1 MPSETTGGILGSWEW
16 GLPCNRYS
24 HTTSRI
30 NTRRLERT
38 VIGMNQKKEEENG
51 QARNGVLGVLIVVGG
66 FWLLWGQPWWDAYG
80 HIVRLVVWWAALA
93 VVLAWLGLVVSA
105 VRCWWVGRSG
115 RVSGER
121 AGSGGV
127 LAGRVV
133 LWLVPVRG
141 GGGRSGPGPGP
152 GVRRGNPD
160 AAEAAFWSWVLRHVG
175 GLVSGSGR
183 VVRVVWAFFEGEL
196 VWGLSVDRELARSVE
211 RAVGDVWPGHR
222 IEPWPLHDEVE
233 VSDGVP
239 LGEGGGAVVRRV
251 LAPGVLSRPLHRPG
265 ASPDHPMAL
274 IGDIAADHP
283 QVDVRLIVDVVAL
296 SPSERA
302 RVCEQRLKGL
312 GEYDPDRLL
321 WAADDAR
328 AGVEGVGVLL
338 RVSRQGPGHAAECQ
352 QVADR
357 ICRLLSTFWA
367 TDYNR
372 LTVQKVSDRRFDAMW
387 TGGAVGRDMLAFHW
401 DCMAVLLA
409 PPPAGVGRSASSKRL
424 ADPPVLETFC
434 PQEPGGLMPIGAVS
448 DNGAE
453 RMVGVPLGGP
463 AEPGVDWTVG
473 ATGSGK
479 TWHALARAIPVAESG
494 RGVLF
499 VDPHRAGGGVFKQF
513 LAAGHADRIL
523 EIDLQATDSAGEP
536 VSAGWNPLDLTVV
549 PEKMRRA
556 RIDTLKGVL
565 GVALFPDYFGSASK
579 APQTSTILR
588 KTLECLLNLN
598 YHLPAQIQANVYCIE
613 DLLLDDQWRALA
625 VARLPARDQKWWR
638 HTYPMIVGAKGA
650 TSVALKP
657 ALNALELWKT
667 QKRIQALLGASES
680 TLRFRDIIDEG
691 KILFLTLNDGSETDN
706 LLARLIVGEMI
717 AAFKERSLT
726 HRPGQ
731 PVRPFHLFLD
741 EFQAYSSVLEAHA
754 QVVVQELRKFGAK
767 VHFINQSPSALSP
780 KTKDMILANR
790 THLFAGKLG
799 NLKDAD
805 NIAKAM
811 GGQPRTRPTDNNQ
824 RGPAPIEGRDLLG
837 MPSRHFICQVT
848 HNGETSAPFEVKGI
862 DVEQAWKHLKTD
874 RDISQQIAA
883 NTGLVS
889 VQQRLDHY
897 DALPERI
904 AHWLQTSQPPTSPP
918 ATQEQQRITGPPATA
933 GAVAGSYSNSPITD
947 PQQVAS
953 IHQWAE
959 NCIIEDPQAV
969 TPTNQ
974 FTVSYTQW
982 CQQNS
987 VQPLP
992 VRELQQHLTHQHGPS
1007 QTVRIEGK
1015 VTRVRKGIKPRT
1027 PDQL

>member
-1 MPSETTGGILGSWEW
+1 M
-16 GLPCNRYS
+16 
-24 HTTSRI
+24 
-30 NTRRLERT
+30 
-38 VIGMNQKKEEENG
+38 
-51 QARNGVLGVLIVVGG
+51 
-66 FWLLWGQPWWDAYG
+66 
-80 HIVRLVVWWAALA
+80 
-93 VVLAWLGLVVSA
+93 
-105 VRCWWVGRSG
+105 
-115 RVSGER
+115 
-121 AGSGGV
+121 GSGGV

-141 GGGRSGPGPGP
+141 GGGRSGPG
-152 GVRRGNPD
+152 VRRGKRG

-196 VWGLSVDRELARSVE
+196 VWGLSVDAELARSVE
-211 RAVGDVWPGHR
+211 RAVGDVWSGHR
-222 IEPWPLHDEVE
+222 VERWPLDDGVE

-251 LAPGVLSRPLHRPG
+251 LAPGVLSRRLHRPG
-265 ASPDHPMAL
+265 AIPDHPMAL
-274 IGDIAADHP
+274 VGDIVADHP
-283 QVDVRLIVDVVAL
+283 GVDVRLIVDVVAL
-296 SPSERA
+296 SAAERA

-312 GEYDPDRLL
+312 GEFDPDRLI
-321 WAADDAR
+321 WVADDAR

-352 QVADR
+352 RVADR
-357 ICRLLSTFWA
+357 ICRLLSAFWA
-367 TDYNR
+367 TDHNR
-372 LTVQKVSDRRFDAMW
+372 LTVLKVSDRRFDAMW

-409 PPPAGVGRSASSKRL
+409 PPPAGVGRSTTGKRL

-448 DNGAE
+448 DNGVE
-453 RMVGVPLGGP
+453 RMVGVSLGGP

-479 TWHALARAIPVAESG
+479 TWHAMARAITVAETG

-499 VDPHRAGGGVFKQF
+499 VDPHRAGSAALKQF
-513 LAAGHADRIL
+513 LAAHHADRIL

-598 YHLPAQIQANVYCIE
+598 YHLPAQIQANIFCIE
-613 DLLLDDQWRALA
+613 DLLLDDQWRELA

-667 QKRIQALLGASES
+667 QDRIQALLGASES

-811 GGQPRTRPTDNNQ
+811 GGQPRTRPSDNQ

-837 MPSRHFICQVT
+837 MLSWHFTCQIT
-848 HNGETSAPFEVKGI
+848 HNGETSAPFQLKGI
-862 DVEQAWKHLKTD
+862 DVEQAWEHLKSD

-883 NTGLVS
+883 NTGLEPI
-889 VQQRLDHY
+889 QQRLDHY

-904 AHWLQTSQPPTSPP
+904 AHWLQTSQPPTNPP
-918 ATQEQQRITGPPATA
+918 ATQQQQHTTNPPASIPT
-933 GAVAGSYSNSPITD
+933 AGSYSNSPITD

-959 NCIIEDPQAV
+959 DCIIEDPQAV

-974 FTVSYTQW
+974 FTTSYTQW

-987 VQPLP
+987 IQPLP

>member
-1 MPSETTGGILGSWEW
+1 
-16 GLPCNRYS
+16 
-24 HTTSRI
+24 
-30 NTRRLERT
+30 
-38 VIGMNQKKEEENG
+38 MNQKKGETG

-66 FWLLWGQPWWDAYG
+66 LWLLWVQPWWESNRAAVSEVLG
-80 HIVRLVVWWAALA
+80 TARVVVWWAALA
-93 VVLAWLGLVVSA
+93 AVSVWVGFVVWG

-115 RVSGER
+115 RVGGESV
-121 AGSGGV
+121 GSGGD

-133 LWLVPVRG
+133 LWVVPVRG
-141 GGGRSGPGPGP
+141 GGGRSGPG
-152 GVRRGNPD
+152 VRRGKRG

-211 RAVGDVWPGHR
+211 RAVGEVWSGHR
-222 IEPWPLHDEVE
+222 VERWPLDDGVE

-265 ASPDHPMAL
+265 AIPDHPMAL
-274 IGDIAADHP
+274 IGDIVADHP
-283 QVDVRLIVDVVAL
+283 GVDVRLIVDVVAL
-296 SPSERA
+296 SAAERA

-312 GEYDPDRLL
+312 GEYDPDRLI
-321 WAADDAR
+321 WVADDAR

-338 RVSRQGPGHAAECQ
+338 RVSRQGPGHASECQ

-357 ICRLLSTFWA
+357 ICRLLGTFWA
-367 TDYNR
+367 TDHNR
-372 LTVQKVSDRRFDAMW
+372 LTVLKVSDRRFDDMW
-387 TGGAVGRDMLAFHW
+387 TGGAVGRDVPAYNW

-424 ADPPVLETFC
+424 ADPPVLETFH
-434 PQEPGGLMPIGAVS
+434 PQARADVMPIGLLS
-448 DNGAE
+448 ENGQE
-453 RMVGVPLGGP
+453 RMVGVSWGGP
-463 AEPGVDWTVG
+463 TDPLVDWTVG

-479 TWHALARAIPVAESG
+479 TWHAQARAITVAESD
-494 RGVLF
+494 RGFLF
-499 VDPHRAGGGVFKQF
+499 VDPHRAAVAALKQF
-513 LAAGHADRIL
+513 LAAHHADRIL

-549 PEKMRRA
+549 SEKMRKS

-598 YHLPAQIQANVYCIE
+598 YHLPAQIQANIYCIE
-613 DLLLDDQWRALA
+613 DLLLDHQWRELA

-638 HTYPMIVGAKGA
+638 HTYPMIVGAKGPTA
-650 TSVALKP
+650 VALKP

-667 QKRIQALLGASES
+667 QDRIQALLGASQS

-706 LLARLIVGEMI
+706 LLARLIMGEMI
-717 AAFKERSLT
+717 TAFKERSLT
-726 HRPGQ
+726 HQPGQ

-741 EFQAYSSVLEAHA
+741 EFQAYVSVLEAHA
-754 QVVVQELRKFGAK
+754 EVFVQELRKFGAK

-811 GGQPRTRPTDNNQ
+811 GGQPRTRPSENQ

-837 MPSRHFICQVT
+837 MPNWHFTCQIT
-848 HNGETSAPFEVKGI
+848 HNGETSAPFQLKGI
-862 DVEQAWKHLKTD
+862 DVEQAWKHLKSD
-874 RDISQQIAA
+874 RDITQQIAA
-883 NTGLVS
+883 NTGLEPIH
-889 VQQRLDHY
+889 QRLDHY
-897 DALPERI
+897 DTLPERI
-904 AHWLQTSQPPTSPP
+904 AHWLQTNQPPTSPP
-918 ATQEQQRITGPPATA
+918 ATPPT
-933 GAVAGSYSNSPITD
+933 AGSYSNTSVEPSRQSPTD

-953 IHQWAE
+953 IQQWAE
-959 NCIIEDPQAV
+959 ECIIEDPHAV

-974 FTVSYTQW
+974 FTASYTQW

-1007 QTVRIEGK
+1007 QTVRIDGR

-1027 PDQL
+1027 PADL